1 MKCTTRQLVRYARC
15 WNGES
20 SFALNAPRA
29 CDVQAKEVQGKVNRN
44 KLKTNNT

>member
-1 MKCTTRQLVRYARC
+1 MRAAGCSPKTMF
-15 WNGES
+15 G
-20 SFALNAPRA
+20 NAPRA